1 MHRKINIIA
10 LYNNNGVGYHRILKP
25 MQKLM
30 DYHRELFN
38 VFMLEVGKSDKQ
50 PLPDLGTTPID
61 IIIFNTA
68 IGLKEDD
75 PLIIY
80 LQLCLMKY
88 NSKIVMD
95 IDDYFEFGSS
105 VIVSKDMKAKH
116 AKQVPDALK
125 SADYI
130 TTTTETFK
138 NVLLQHNPNVKV
150 FPNFYDMLDPQYTV
164 TRKPLFNDNGECVVR
179 LGFTS
184 SAFHKEDFKQLVNVT
199 YQLKKLGLSDRF
211 KIVLA
216 GYSQNKWYQD
226 YEKILTSDYRIVSKA
241 DKRLLEDYSN
251 TSIELKNYQRIP
263 WLPTNE
269 YMKAYNEFDVLVAPL
284 KDTPF
289 NSCKSQIKYVEAAAM
304 GAVFVGSDTPAYNK
318 YVERGVNGFL
328 CKPTEW
334 VATLSTLIDD
344 WDYVVRSGFSKMA
357 KVDAFMNYEAEIVT
371 KHRKDF
377 FLKIVDL

>member
-1 MHRKINIIA
+1 
-10 LYNNNGVGYHRILKP
+10 
-25 MQKLM
+25 
-30 DYHRELFN
+30 
-38 VFMLEVGKSDKQ
+38 
-50 PLPDLGTTPID
+50 
-61 IIIFNTA
+61 
-68 IGLKEDD
+68 
-75 PLIIY
+75 
-80 LQLCLMKY
+80 MKY

-95 IDDYFEFGSS
+95 IDDYFEFGGS
-105 VIVSKDMKAKH
+105 VIVSKDMKEKH
-116 AKQVPDALK
+116 AKQVPDALRN
-125 SADYI
+125 ADYI

-138 NVLLQHNPNVKV
+138 NILLQHNPNVKV
-150 FPNFYDMLDPQYTV
+150 FPNFYDKFDPQYTV
-164 TRKPLFNDNGECVVR
+164 TRKPLLNDNGDWVVR

-184 SAFHKEDFKQLVNVT
+184 SAFHKEDFKQLINVT

-241 DKRLLEDYSN
+241 DKRLLEDYSK
-251 TSIELKNYQRIP
+251 TSINLKNYQRIP

-304 GAVFVGSDTPAYNK
+304 GAVFVGSDTPAYNN
-318 YVERGVNGFL
+318 YVERGINGFL

-334 VATLSTLIDD
+334 VAALSTLIDD
-344 WDYVVRSGFSKMA
+344 WDYVVRSGFAKMA
-357 KVDAFMNYEAEIVT
+357 KVDVVMNYEAEVVT

-377 FLKIVDL
+377 FLNILINS